1 MRRYDRFFTPSTHI
15 WYRGETFDTIYSGPQ
30 VTSDSFDQMRVALGV
45 IASLAMRRRVLVG
58 SDETG
63 LRNELGRAVRS
74 ASPSWR
80 TPSVASPRQYLQ
92 LPDPLNWVKTW
103 PQRRRMFVDIPIR
116 RLVELQEQAE
126 EETEGEVEK
135 GGKLLDKPMEEEIR
149 LKGKPIV
156 E

>member
-1 MRRYDRFFTPSTHI
+1 
-15 WYRGETFDTIYSGPQ
+15 
-30 VTSDSFDQMRVALGV
+30 
-45 IASLAMRRRVLVG
+45 
-58 SDETG
+58 
-63 LRNELGRAVRS
+63 
-74 ASPSWR
+74 
-80 TPSVASPRQYLQ
+80 
-92 LPDPLNWVKTW
+92 
-103 PQRRRMFVDIPIR
+103 MFVDIPIR